1 MDKDSIL
8 DSRSVAE
15 KRLPSPWKSER
26 RARQEEL
33 RDQMDALS
41 DLFPPTRPCFLIPPF
56 LNND

>member
-8 DSRSVAE
+8 DSRSITE

-33 RDQMDALS
+33 RDKMDALS
-41 DLFPPTRPCFLIPPF
+41 DPLSPTRPHFLIPSISQ
-56 LNND
+56 